1 MASTPDTIDLLF
13 LGTGTSTGLPLVP
26 CLTRTDDYPAGFAR
40 HVPLITPPN
49 NAQLPAGSYD
59 PEGEWPDNIPCA
71 CCRSAV
77 SETVP
82 EGWKNRRGN
91 TSVVV
96 RKHHAGRVRNVVVD
110 VGKTFKEQTQRF
122 FPAWGIESIDAVILT
137 HGRESIRVAELTPR
151 CGRLLWPG
159 RSTGMVSTATGDYTD
174 IPQQGDVCNGGIELS
189 IPSRQE

>member
-1 MASTPDTIDLLF
+1 MSPLTANGSESESLDLLF

-26 CLTRTDDYPAGFAR
+26 CLTMTDDYPAGFER
-40 HVPLITPPN
+40 HVPLIKPIPGQVLPP
-49 NAQLPAGSYD
+49 GSYD
-59 PEGEWPDNIPCA
+59 PDGEWPDNIPCA

-96 RKHHAGRVRNVVVD
+96 RKQRGGRIRNVVVD

-122 FPAWGIESIDAVILT
+122 FPKWGIQSIDAVILT
-137 HGRESIRVAELTPR
+137 HGRKSPIIP
-151 CGRLLWPG
+151 LLY
-159 RSTGMVSTATGDYTD
+159 R
-174 IPQQGDVCNGGIELS
+174 
-189 IPSRQE
+189 